1 MHTHIQV
8 AIFQIRFPNEA
19 QVQNVL
25 KETAEVMIKKSTF
38 LFCARLRLF
47 APVWAYLRPKLRPDF
62 RKNLNEFPTSGPQIW
77 NMPVC
82 FPKLGRSIAAI
93 LNQMVLGPGVCK
105 ERSRIHKVLEL
116 RFPLD

>member
-19 QVQNVL
+19 QVENVL

-47 APVWAYLRPKLRPDF
+47 APVCAYLRPKLRPDF
-62 RKNLNEFPTSGPQIW
+62 PKNSNEFPTSGPKSEICTFVFQ
-77 NMPVC
+77 N
-82 FPKLGRSIAAI
+82 
-93 LNQMVLGPGVCK
+93 
-105 ERSRIHKVLEL
+105 
-116 RFPLD
+116 